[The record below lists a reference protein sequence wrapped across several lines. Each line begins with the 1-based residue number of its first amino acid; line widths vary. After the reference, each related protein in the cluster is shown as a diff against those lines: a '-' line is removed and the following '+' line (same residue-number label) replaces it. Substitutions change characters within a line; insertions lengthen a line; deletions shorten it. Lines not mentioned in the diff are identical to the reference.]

1 MHSDAAFPAAL
12 LCQRT
17 QGIGTGSDNMSMTF
31 HALQLYAE
39 DIELRLH
46 DMVEVVGVYQYV
58 PEVVALGFGNMTLDE
73 AKRSTFQPIPCLV
86 SKTIFLVIM
95 QAYRVLVC
103 KIILI
108 KRHNRHFL

>member
-1 MHSDAAFPAAL
+1 MHSDAVLPAAL

-17 QGIGTGSDNMSMTF
+17 QGVGDASDKMSMTF

-58 PEVVALGFGNMTLDE
+58 PEVVALEFGGMTLDE
-73 AKRSTFQPIPCLV
+73 AEQLTAQPPTFQPVPCLV
-86 SKTIFLVIM
+86 SKTTLAVIM
-95 QAYRVLVC
+95 QAYCFPVC
-103 KIILI
+103 MIILT
-108 KRHNRHFL
+108 KWS